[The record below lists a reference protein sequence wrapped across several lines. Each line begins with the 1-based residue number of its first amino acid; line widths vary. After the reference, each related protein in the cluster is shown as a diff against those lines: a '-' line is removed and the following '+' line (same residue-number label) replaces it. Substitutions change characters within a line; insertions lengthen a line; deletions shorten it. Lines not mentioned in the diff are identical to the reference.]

1 MPESSAARIDMS
13 VDYAVLIAVGDC
25 AATVRS
31 ATEERSGGVPMSSPI
46 HDLTTAYIQAVGAHR
61 LEDLRPML
69 DPEAEFTLG
78 DSTFRGADAFVGAFV
93 RLMPILER
101 NDIRRVFVDGDEACV
116 IYDFVT
122 KTPAGAVLSVEYL
135 TFKEGR
141 IKSSLL
147 VFERLHWP
155 EVLAVLVELEAKK
168 AG

>member
-1 MPESSAARIDMS
+1 MS
-13 VDYAVLIAVGDC
+13 NQ
-25 AATVRS
+25 
-31 ATEERSGGVPMSSPI
+31 I
-46 HDLTTAYIQAVGAHR
+46 HDLTAGYIRAVGEHR

-78 DSTFRGADAFVGAFV
+78 DATFRGVDAFVGAFV

-101 NDIRRVFVDGDEACV
+101 NDIRRIFVDGDEACV

-122 KTPAGAVLSVEYL
+122 STPAGPVLSVEYL
-135 TFKEGR
+135 KFNQGR

-155 EVLAVLVELEAKK
+155 EVMAVLIERETQTK
-168 AG
+168 G